1 MFSNTNRSTTD
12 FYLFLGFHNI
22 LLGLF
27 PFFLPVYLYKQGSE
41 LSEICYF
48 IGLTGFG
55 FALSL
60 FIFDKFRTVSP
71 LFPIIGSFV
80 LEGILLCLIL
90 SNVSPLYI
98 ALVNGGY
105 SCLYWTI
112 QRVYFLD
119 GGTSQDSG
127 RRFGNFQI
135 YVLIVLKIGIFTGSL
150 LLENV
155 GLWAVS
161 VVTLCLGGGGVLL
174 FYQRREEL
182 SFPVGLINQ
191 NPLRVSEI
199 LKFRDRY
206 RSKIIFILDGI
217 FLYLESYFWVISLF
231 LIVGEN
237 FVRLGGLVIFLAV
250 FLGVVFYCIKNRI
263 DRLDNQKV
271 FLAAVVLYIVSWVM
285 RGTLSETMGISLQ
298 LCFLLSIAFCTS
310 FFRLALN
317 KRFFDIARETSMYHY
332 LFVKSYYSQIF
343 LGIVFLGMGLLASQ
357 HYDIRTFLTWSYWLS
372 GLLAV
377 TYFLYLPVQKS
388 SLK

>member
-1 MFSNTNRSTTD
+1 M
-12 FYLFLGFHNI
+12 
-22 LLGLF
+22 GLF

-48 IGLTGFG
+48 IALTGFG

-60 FIFDKFRTVSP
+60 IIFDKFRTVSP
-71 LFPIIGSFV
+71 LTPIIGSFV
-80 LEGILLCLIL
+80 LEGVLLFLIL
-90 SNVSPLYI
+90 SNVSPLYV

-112 QRVYFLD
+112 QRVYFLA
-119 GGTSQDSG
+119 GGTAQDSG

-206 RSKIIFILDGI
+206 RSKLIFILDGV
-217 FLYLESYFWVISLF
+217 FLYLESYFWVLSLF

-237 FVRLGGLVIFLAV
+237 FVRLGGLFIFLAL
-250 FLGVVFYCIKNRI
+250 FLGVVFYSIKNRI

-271 FLAAVVLYIVSWVM
+271 FLVAVVLYMVSWMM
-285 RGTLSETMGISLQ
+285 RGSLSETMGISLQ
-298 LCFLLSIAFCTS
+298 LSLLLCIAFCAS
-310 FFRLALN
+310 FFRLAFN

-357 HYDIRTFLTWSYWLS
+357 HYDIRIFLTWSYWLS